1 MPNQKFGTAMTRL
14 LNPEMAQSTVPR
26 GWIAARMPVVM
37 PTTMISTIAAP
48 ASSRLAGT
56 TRNNS
61 TEMGWPLRPDVP
73 RSPLHDVAEPHHV
86 LHRQRLIEAQL
97 LAQRGDDFGGA
108 LGTRQD
114 DGEIAWNEPQ
124 KQKDGD
130 AREDQDGDGLQ
141 HASERED
148 KHRSA
153 TPPCG

>member
-1 MPNQKFGTAMTRL
+1 
-14 LNPEMAQSTVPR
+14 
-26 GWIAARMPVVM
+26 
-37 PTTMISTIAAP
+37 MISTIAAP

-61 TEMGWPLRPDVP
+61 TEMGWPLRPEVP
-73 RSPLHDVAEPHHV
+73 RSPRTMWLSHTTYCTG
-86 LHRQRLIEAQL
+86 QRLIEAQL

-114 DGEIAWNEPQ
+114 DGEIARNEPQ